1 MAIQRD
7 SANDVSFSLKLRRD
21 GSYVQNSDGASS
33 LEDFVMA
40 CTIQEGIDSA
50 GIQAEIVL
58 QDSAGL
64 INSLT
69 GSEEWVIRIDT
80 VHGEV
85 VYSMFAYAIES
96 RARSGNSESYIVQ
109 CVSFEF
115 LRNEVTNLF
124 GSSKLLFENQDT
136 AEQIVKSILKDT
148 LETSKNQFIEDSANT
163 HNFIATNWRAL
174 DTIYWLCQRSIRNG
188 SSGDAQNGFLFW
200 ENIMGYHFKSI
211 DKIIEDVKSQSYDDY
226 SSPSEGK
233 ARLYRY
239 SYEPK
244 KTDDGGTDDLKIES
258 IVFPNERN
266 YLVGLRNGAW
276 AGHSVGLDPT
286 VVPNSKVS
294 PENRTSSAQYQY
306 SIQDTW
312 GKMSHLTGSNPVE
325 SFANNV
331 KTMVLTPKRIRYSFL
346 PNRIFDTGSGENTQ
360 YNEIPEM
367 QAYQHLRVES
377 FKNLQLLIT
386 VPGNVDLY
394 SGYGV
399 DVTIPATK
407 PKDDKIVVDRKYSG
421 KYVIAGLRHK
431 FDGKHLSTEMLLYR
445 DSIPENDK

>member
-1 MAIQRD
+1 MAIVRD
-7 SANDVSFSLKLRRD
+7 TANDVSFSLKLRRD
-21 GSYVQNSDGASS
+21 GSYVKNNEGATN

-40 CTIQEGIDSA
+40 CTVQEGIDSSA
-50 GIQAEIVL
+50 IQAEIVL

-64 INSLT
+64 INTLT

-80 VHGEV
+80 VHGQA

-96 RARSGNSESYIVQ
+96 RARSGNTESYIVK

-115 LRNEVTNLF
+115 LRNEATNLF
-124 GSSKLLFENQDT
+124 GASSNIFDKDAS
-136 AEQIVKSILKDT
+136 AEDIVKDILKT
-148 LETSKNQFIEDSANT
+148 FIGTEKKKFIENSANR
-163 HNFIATNWRAL
+163 HNFIATNWRAF
-174 DTIYWLCQRSIRNG
+174 DTIYWICQRSVREG
-188 SSGDAQNGFLFW
+188 SSGNAQNGFLFW
-200 ENIMGYHFKSI
+200 ENLMGYHFKSI
-211 DKIIEDVKSQSYDDY
+211 DKMIEDVNSQTDKDTNV
-226 SSPSEGK
+226 SSGTAK
-233 ARLYRY
+233 LYGY

-244 KTDDGGTDDLKIES
+244 RTDDGGTDDLKIEG

-294 PENRTSSAQYQY
+294 VENRTSDVQYQY

-312 GKMSHLTGSNPVE
+312 GKMSHLSGSNPVE
-325 SFANNV
+325 SFDESV
-331 KTMVLTPKRIRYSFL
+331 KTMVLTPRRIRYSFL
-346 PNRIFDTGSGENTQ
+346 PNRIFDTGDGENTQ

-367 QAYQHLRVES
+367 QAYQHLRVQS
-377 FKNLQLLIT
+377 LKNLQLLVT

-399 DVTIPATK
+399 DIKIPATK
-407 PKDDKIVVDRKYSG
+407 PKNDKIVVDRKYSG
-421 KYVIAGLRHK
+421 KYIIAGLRHK

-445 DSIPENDK
+445 DSIPDNTK